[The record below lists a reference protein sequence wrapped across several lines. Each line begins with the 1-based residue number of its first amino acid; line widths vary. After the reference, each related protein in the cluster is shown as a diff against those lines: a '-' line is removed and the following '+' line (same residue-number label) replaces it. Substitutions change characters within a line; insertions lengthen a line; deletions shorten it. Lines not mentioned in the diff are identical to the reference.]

1 MAIQLSGDLQFQ
13 SRAGIAYDL
22 GRAILQQPVSII
34 PVFIRFSRNRLYVL
48 RRRAGSETQQKGNHQ
63 PCDTFHFYGSFLRFW
78 KSLSLL
84 SRKVKEP
91 HSFTLS
97 VPPPTPH
104 PSAVMPA
111 ASATPPP
118 RHTSPS

>member
-1 MAIQLSGDLQFQ
+1 MAIQLPGDLQFQ

-22 GRAILQQPVSII
+22 GRAIFQQPVSII
-34 PVFIRFSRNRLYVL
+34 PAFMRFVGNRLYIL
-48 RRRAGSETQQKGNHQ
+48 RRRAGSEAQQKGNHQ
-63 PCDTFHFYGSFLRFW
+63 PCDTFHSFGSFLRFW

-97 VPPPTPH
+97 APPATPH